1 MSFGSARLLIDAVR
15 SAWGDEATASILQL
29 DIQGAFD
36 NVHHGWLIYT
46 LHTLHLPV
54 WLINWIANYLT
65 GRTTEL
71 TFDGKTAPTRHVT
84 AGVPQGSP
92 LSPILFILFTTP
104 LYQALRLHQGIITI
118 GFADDTNLL
127 AVSRTTGFCCRLLRE
142 AWATVTEW
150 ARPRGVV
157 YGPEKSKLLHFS
169 RTHVVLT
176 KTFSLDENTVI
187 APLNAVRFFGIWLDR
202 KLFFS
207 EYL

>member
-92 LSPILFILFTTP
+92 LSPILFILFTTL
-104 LYQALRLHQGIITI
+104 LYKALRRHRGIITI
-118 GFADDTNLL
+118 GFTDDINLL
-127 AVSRTTGFCCRLLRE
+127 AVGRTISFYYRLLRK
-142 AWATVTEW
+142 A
-150 ARPRGVV
+150 
-157 YGPEKSKLLHFS
+157 
-169 RTHVVLT
+169 
-176 KTFSLDENTVI
+176 
-187 APLNAVRFFGIWLDR
+187 
-202 KLFFS
+202 
-207 EYL
+207 